1 MGVVD
6 LMSQC
11 FSLFEL
17 LVRIAELPAILKI
30 GTSAHDRDPVYEPWS
45 RSAVHPQSPL
55 ELLTCELIRVGRKLS
70 GFVRPALPLIFKSA
84 RSVKRC
90 RDGGVSVQGGF
101 LLITFR

>member
-1 MGVVD
+1 MKNFLRTLASFLLVSDEMGVVD

-45 RSAVHPQSPL
+45 RSAVHPQSPP
-55 ELLTCELIRVGRKLS
+55 S
-70 GFVRPALPLIFKSA
+70 F
-84 RSVKRC
+84 
-90 RDGGVSVQGGF
+90 
-101 LLITFR
+101 

>member
-1 MGVVD
+1 MKNFLRILASFLLVFDEMGVVD

-17 LVRIAELPAILKI
+17 LVRITELLAILKI

-45 RSAVHPQSPL
+45 RSAVHPQSPP

-70 GFVRPALPLIFKSA
+70 SFARLALPLIL
-84 RSVKRC
+84 RVP
-90 RDGGVSVQGGF
+90 GV
-101 LLITFR
+101 